1 MSKRKISER
10 FKKAFGPF
18 FVGARKKVS
27 GKKIEHF
34 FYFENFSQRPIFYLE
49 NYSLQLPWESFFLSR
64 SLSLYFSLSL
74 YLSWES
80 CPSSCLN
87 GRSIIK
93 IILLIVSDQK
103 EAPLLASK
111 VETNN
116 FGQDKSFLFQ
126 RNEPIVFPSLG
137 KLETIKE
144 QGIKC

>member
-1 MSKRKISER
+1 MSKRKISAR
-10 FKKAFGPF
+10 FKKSVWAFFG
-18 FVGARKKVS
+18 GARKKVS
-27 GKKIEHF
+27 GKKLSISF
-34 FYFENFSQRPIFYLE
+34 ISRISRNVQTFISKIILFNFLE
-49 NYSLQLPWESFFLSR
+49 KVFSSLSR
-64 SLSLYFSLSL
+64 STFLSLSL